1 MSTTDAQGAAK
12 GSSQNSWLN
21 VLTLPRTDHFEL
33 MKRFRSFLLIFSLLS
48 AVLSVAQFCFGQ
60 VNSARM
66 LSGVNVQTGASYT
79 FVALDST
86 RITTFS
92 NGAGVAVTLP
102 SGVNTNFGAGSV
114 FSAKNIG
121 TGTVTITCSSCTIN
135 ATGTPSGTLALTT
148 GQNADLYS
156 DGTNYVAFVPPAS
169 TGGAGAGFFSGFNKW
184 MGYSPTAGN
193 TCQTGN
199 HVIYAPFGGATFT
212 VAAISVAVASTS
224 TEAASCDY
232 GTNGSTQT
240 AYFELDSS
248 NAVNTGI
255 LQEFRARVGNV
266 TSLTPEIFFVG
277 VGATLPYSSAVPA
290 GANLSFRCATTV
302 PDTNWQAMVSGS
314 AHDSGV
320 ACDHALHAF
329 RITLSGTTATYYI
342 DGTQVYQQVGSLPPA
357 STNMSP
363 FVSLSNG
370 AGSNVENIQL
380 SYMFVSFNTP

>member
-1 MSTTDAQGAAK
+1 VSTRSRGFTHARAGT
-12 GSSQNSWLN
+12 N
-21 VLTLPRTDHFEL
+21 HFEL
-33 MKRFRSFLLIFSLLS
+33 MKRFRSSLLFFSLLS
-48 AVLSVAQFCFGQ
+48 AVLSVAQVCFAQ

-66 LSGVNVQTGASYT
+66 LSGINAQTGTSYT

-92 NGAGVAVTLP
+92 NGSAVAVTLP
-102 SGVNTNFGAGSV
+102 TGSTTNFGAGSV

-121 TGTVTITCSSCTIN
+121 AGTVTITCSSCTIN
-135 ATGTPSGTLALTT
+135 ATGTPASTFAMAT
-148 GQNADLYS
+148 GVSVDLYS
-156 DGTNYVAFVPPAS
+156 DGVNYTAFVYNVAS
-169 TGGAGAGFFSGFNKW
+169 GGSSNPTFFTGFNKW

-199 HVIYAPFGGATFT
+199 QVIYAPFGVATFT
-212 VAAISVAVASTS
+212 VAGNAVAVASTS
-224 TEAASCDY
+224 TEAAGCDY

-248 NAVNTGI
+248 NAVNTGVM
-255 LQEFRARVGNV
+255 QEFRARVGNV

-277 VGATLPYSSAVPA
+277 VGATLPYSSAAPA
-290 GANLSFRCATTV
+290 GATLSFRCATTV
-302 PDTNWQAMVSGS
+302 PDTNWQAMVSGV

-320 ACDHALHAF
+320 ACDHALHTF
-329 RITLSGTTATYYI
+329 RITISGTTATYYI
-342 DGTQVYQQVGSLPPA
+342 DGTQVYQQVGSLPSA
-357 STNMSP
+357 GTNMSP

-370 AGSNVENIQL
+370 AGSNVENIQI